1 MINLRTDVPLP
12 EEVIQRVQTISAQ
25 IRDLLLE
32 QEQVLLLGIN
42 KKQLLKREEV
52 AKLLR
57 CDEHKIPRAIPRIR
71 VGKNWLFELQD
82 VESFI
87 ESKKRKV
94 S

>member
-42 KKQLLKREEV
+42 KKQLLK
-52 AKLLR
+52 
-57 CDEHKIPRAIPRIR
+57 
-71 VGKNWLFELQD
+71 
-82 VESFI
+82 
-87 ESKKRKV
+87 
-94 S
+94 